1 MLNVSSAPFWRHSR
15 GRRFGL
21 WLVTAALWLVLW
33 LSVSPVSIAAAADT
47 AGPRQCLLEAG
58 KAIDAADASAFE
70 RLVDVDAILEEA
82 LDIFLREARKPEV
95 ARELPP
101 MLAIL
106 FSQAASR
113 DSGASTVRSLLLS
126 ESRAFVLNGV
136 SSGAFAGREPTGKEA
151 QGLLAPLFANASTGR
166 KEIRSVGRA
175 RPDASGA
182 QGWLVPFVVHDAG
195 NGRDY
200 EILGRLSP
208 VENGFRL
215 TSVKNLDALLRRI
228 IEESNGISQ

>member
-1 MLNVSSAPFWRHSR
+1 MLNICPSPFWRYCRERS
-15 GRRFGL
+15 FGL
-21 WLVTAALWLVLW
+21 WVAAAGLWMVLW
-33 LSVSPVSIAAAADT
+33 LLMSPVSIAAAAQT
-47 AGPRQCLLEAG
+47 ASPRQCLLEAG
-58 KAIDAADASAFE
+58 KAIDAADVSAFE

-82 LDIFLREARKPEV
+82 LDLFLREAQKPEV
-95 ARELPP
+95 ARQLPP

-106 FSQAASR
+106 FSQAAPR
-113 DSGASTVRSLLLS
+113 DSGVGTVRSLLLS

-136 SSGAFAGREPTGKEA
+136 SSGAFAGREPTGKDA

-175 RPDASGA
+175 RPDGSGA
-182 QGWLVPFVVHDAG
+182 QGWLVPFVLHDAG

-200 EILGRLSP
+200 EVLGRVSL
-208 VENGFRL
+208 VEKAFRL

-228 IEESNGISQ
+228 IEESHGISE